1 MFEPIVFEPM
11 FVLEPMFE
19 PMVAD
24 QFVLEPVVAE
34 QFVLEP
40 MIDHFFASY
49 HVDFVFD
56 QSSFAQTCPLPNTN
70 FPIVNHVSAC
80 VF

>member
-24 QFVLEPVVAE
+24 QFVLEPMVAE
-34 QFVLEP
+34 QC
-40 MIDHFFASY
+40 
-49 HVDFVFD
+49 VDLGFLH
-56 QSSFAQTCPLPNTN
+56 TILN
-70 FPIVNHVSAC
+70 
-80 VF
+80 

>member
-24 QFVLEPVVAE
+24 QFVLEPMVAE

-40 MIDHFFASY
+40 MIDHLFASH
-49 HVDFVFD
+49 HVDVVFD
-56 QSSFAQTCPLPNTN
+56 QNSFA
-70 FPIVNHVSAC
+70 
-80 VF
+80 